1 MTLTL
6 PNPVAAYLAAE
17 QAKDAEQVSAC
28 FTADGL
34 VHDEG
39 RTYRG
44 RREILRW
51 KRAADEKYRY
61 TMQPISAHTHGNEV
75 TLRALLIGDFPG
87 SPIEVNH
94 FFKFSND
101 KITSLEIRS

>member
-17 QAKDAEQVSAC
+17 QAKDAEQVSVC
-28 FTADGL
+28 FAADGL

-44 RREILRW
+44 RDEILRW

-61 TMQPISAHTHGNEV
+61 TMQVISAHTHGNEV
-75 TLRALLIGDFPG
+75 TVRARLTGDFPG
-87 SPIEVNH
+87 SPVEVNH
-94 FFKFSND
+94 FFKLSND
-101 KITSLEIRS
+101 KISSLEIRS